1 MASRI
6 LGMGDIV
13 SLVEKAQETIDYDA
27 GKKLEQKIRRSTF
40 TLQDFLE
47 QLHQIKKM
55 GSISDLL
62 SMIPG
67 MGSQL
72 KDANVDNSALGRIEA
87 IINSMTREERSK
99 PVVIDG
105 SRRKR
110 IAAGSGTSVQDV
122 NKLLKQFD
130 SIKQMMKRMNK
141 IAPKRGQAAAMRSFF
156 SKA

>member
-1 MASRI
+1 MC
-6 LGMGDIV
+6 DIV
-13 SLVEKAQETIDYDA
+13 SLVEKAQETIDYEKS
-27 GKKLEQKIRRSTF
+27 KKLEQKLRKSTF

-47 QLHQIKKM
+47 QLQQIKKM

-62 SMIPG
+62 AMIPG
-67 MGSQL
+67 MGSQM
-72 KDANVDNSALGRIEA
+72 KDVTVDNSALGKIEA
-87 IINSMTREERSK
+87 IINSMTKTERNK
-99 PVVIDG
+99 PIIIDG

-141 IAPKRGQAAAMRSFF
+141 IAPRRGQAAAMRSFF
-156 SKA
+156 S